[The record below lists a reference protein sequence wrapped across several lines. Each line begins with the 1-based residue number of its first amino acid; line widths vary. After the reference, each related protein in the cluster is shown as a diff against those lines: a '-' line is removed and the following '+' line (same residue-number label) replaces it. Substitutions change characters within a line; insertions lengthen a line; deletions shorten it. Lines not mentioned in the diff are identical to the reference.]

1 MTTILKVN
9 IVVVMALL
17 LLACG
22 GGGSSSSDTGGS
34 GGSGGSPASSDATL
48 SDLSISPG
56 SLDQIFQSNQA
67 TYTTTL
73 GYPVASVQVTPTTGD
88 DGASLTVNGVATK
101 SGMPSSPVA
110 LPEGE
115 STLITVQVT
124 AADGTTTQSYSIDVT
139 REQATSFAQQA
150 YIKASNGGTDDFFGH
165 SVALDGNTLAV
176 GAIQEDGDA
185 SSTTGNPNDDASEA
199 GAVYVFYRSGGVWS
213 EQAYIKASNADS
225 GDRFGFSVALDG
237 DTLVVGAFSED
248 GDANSTAAS
257 PNDNAQSAGATYVFT
272 RSTGVWSQQ
281 AYLKASNA
289 ASHARFGVSIAV
301 DGDTLL
307 VGANGEQGDINS
319 TAATPNNNAGAAGAA
334 YIFTR
339 SAGVW
344 SQQAYLK
351 ASNADSGDAFG
362 VSVALDGN
370 ALAVGANGERG
381 DANST
386 ATNPNDNAQGAGAA
400 YVFTRSAGVWSQ
412 QVYLKASNAGTEDR
426 FGVSVALDGDTVVVG
441 ADREDGDINSTA
453 ASPND
458 NGRNAGAVYVFTR
471 SAGDWS
477 QQAYLKAST
486 GTPDQFG
493 HLFGGRV
500 ALENDTVV
508 VGAGAENGDANST
521 SANPNNF
528 ATNSGAAYVFTRTG
542 GVWSD
547 LAYLKASNAGSNDG
561 FLVVALD
568 GDTVAVGASGES
580 GDASSTAT
588 NPNDN
593 ALNAGAV
600 YLFR

>member
-1 MTTILKVN
+1 MATILKVN
-9 IVVVMALL
+9 IVVVMATL

-22 GGGSSSSDTGGS
+22 GGGSSSDTGG
-34 GGSGGSPASSDATL
+34 GGSDGSPASSDATL

-56 SLDQIFQSNQA
+56 SLDQTFQSNQA
-67 TYTTTL
+67 SYTTTL
-73 GYPVASVQVTPTTGD
+73 GYPVASVQVTPITGD

-101 SGMPSSPVA
+101 SGAPSTPVA

-115 STLITVQVT
+115 NTLITVKVT
-124 AADGTTTQSYSIDVT
+124 AADGTTTQSYSIDVA
-139 REQATSFAQQA
+139 REQAASFAQQA
-150 YIKASNGGTDDFFGH
+150 YIKASNAGTDDSFGY
-165 SVALDGNTLAV
+165 SVALDGDTLAV
-176 GAIQEDGDA
+176 GAPMEGGDA
-185 SSTTGNPNDDASEA
+185 SSTTVNPNDDALEA
-199 GAVYVFYRSGGVWS
+199 GGVYVFNRSGGVWN
-213 EQAYIKASNADS
+213 EQAYIKASNANS
-225 GDRFGFSVALDG
+225 GDWFGSSVALDG
-237 DTLVVGAFSED
+237 DTLAVGALHED

-257 PNDNAQSAGATYVFT
+257 PNDNAQRAGAAYVYTRSAG
-272 RSTGVWSQQ
+272 GWSQQ
-281 AYLKASNA
+281 AYIKASNA
-289 ASHARFGVSIAV
+289 ESYGYFSISIAV

-307 VGANGEQGDINS
+307 VGATGEGSD
-319 TAATPNNNAGAAGAA
+319 TAETPNNNLAAAGAA

-344 SQQAYLK
+344 SQRDYLK
-351 ASNADSGDAFG
+351 ASNADSGDVFG

-370 ALAVGANGERG
+370 TLAVGANGERG

-458 NGRNAGAVYVFTR
+458 NGRNAGAAYVFTR
-471 SAGDWS
+471 SAGDWN

-528 ATNSGAAYVFTRTG
+528 ATNSGAAYVFSRTG

-580 GDASSTAT
+580 GDASSTAA